1 MSISLAVFRM
11 VAPEFSEVD
20 DSDVNIWFDL
30 TAPLVSRKRFG
41 KMYEQALA
49 LLTAHRMKT
58 ANVGSDKSESG
69 DFNSISGAGAA
80 FNVASYSSGGESV
93 SFNNSAITA
102 KLSPDAEYSQT
113 SYGVQYLTLRDL
125 YSVSIINA
133 GERGRRYGGT

>member
-20 DSDVNIWFDL
+20 DSDVNIWLDL

-58 ANVGSDKSESG
+58 ANVGSDESG
-69 DFNSISGAGAA
+69 GFDSVGGTGAA
-80 FNVASYSSGGESV
+80 FKVASYSSGGESV
-93 SFNNSAITA
+93 SFNNSALTA